1 MYVDINILCVS
12 VVCRNGHVD
21 HCVLCIGKVACILNL
36 YIIATICFIH
46 PIGNSLKKQ
55 KPCTE
60 V

>member
-21 HCVLCIGKVACILNL
+21 HCCVYIELNFPL

-46 PIGNSLKKQ
+46 PIGNSLKSKNHVL
-55 KPCTE
+55 KYNT
-60 V
+60 